1 VASGSPPSREQQPR
15 TPEWYERQKSREL
28 VKLTGLLVVALVILL
43 IALVRFGKTIPW
55 GAR

>member
-1 VASGSPPSREQQPR
+1 VSAELQTFRERIQKSE
-15 TPEWYERQKSREL
+15 EWYARQKSRERLKL
-28 VKLTGLLVVALVILL
+28 VGLLVIAAAILL

>member
-1 VASGSPPSREQQPR
+1 MSAELQTFRERIQKSE
-15 TPEWYERQKSREL
+15 EWYERQKSRERLKL
-28 VKLTGLLVVALVILL
+28 VGLLVIAAAILL

>member
-1 VASGSPPSREQQPR
+1 VSAELQTFRERIQKSE
-15 TPEWYERQKSREL
+15 EWYERQKSRERLKL
-28 VKLTGLLVVALVILL
+28 VGLLVIAAAILL